1 MVLTDGGVYDNMG
14 EQWARGFAERM
25 RRCAP
30 LAQGRIPPNQL
41 IVVNASARIP
51 WNPFRRRLIPL
62 VGELMALLRVN
73 DILYI
78 NTTNVRRQVIVDSF
92 NPADPTK
99 AASLPSVLVQIAQS
113 PFRVASAFATGQS
126 PVGDRAREVL
136 QFLQSGGPS
145 KDEWSKIASD
155 NSTVA
160 TSLSKFGAEVTARLI
175 YQGYVVTMCNLRVLF
190 GLDFPLF
197 PEALSIE
204 RFRAL
209 ISSR

>member
-1 MVLTDGGVYDNMG
+1 
-14 EQWARGFAERM
+14 
-25 RRCAP
+25 
-30 LAQGRIPPNQL
+30 
-41 IVVNASARIP
+41 
-51 WNPFRRRLIPL
+51 
-62 VGELMALLRVN
+62 
-73 DILYI
+73 
-78 NTTNVRRQVIVDSF
+78 
-92 NPADPTK
+92 
-99 AASLPSVLVQIAQS
+99 VLVQIAQS

-126 PVGDRAREVL
+126 PVGDRAREVV